1 MNKGVTLPELLITM
15 GIATILFAIGGVA
28 FANLHS
34 ESQLDL
40 FASEVKNVMH
50 KAQARSL
57 NNVPSGVYFES
68 GRFAYFEGATFIE
81 GNPLNEV
88 VLLPGG
94 LSISA
99 INFSGSILRFVPV
112 SGYVDGFTLPSNVI
126 ITESGTGKTRT
137 IAVNE
142 LGVVKVQ

>member
-1 MNKGVTLPELLITM
+1 M
-15 GIATILFAIGGVA
+15 
-28 FANLHS
+28 
-34 ESQLDL
+34 
-40 FASEVKNVMH
+40 
-50 KAQARSL
+50 
-57 NNVPSGVYFES
+57 
-68 GRFAYFEGATFIE
+68 
-81 GNPLNEV
+81 